1 MLYLKIKVL
10 ILILFFCVFSKIN
23 AQKNKTFSSID
34 KVALNIPDS
43 LTTSSEGIA
52 TYINTMEL
60 SDENKLRVIY
70 IWITKNI
77 KYDAEKK
84 YSFSQDTTDITAKTL
99 NTRKG
104 VCTNYAKLY
113 SNIANKV
120 GIKSNV
126 VYGYTKQN
134 GQVDCNPHSWC
145 VSIIDSNWYIFD
157 PTWGSGF
164 FQNSKFIHH
173 IDDTYFKMSPDKAIK
188 THMPFD
194 PLWQLLNYPI
204 SNLEFCNKKTDQ
216 KKETIFFDF
225 LDTIKSY
232 EKRSVIKRII
242 SKRDRIANNG
252 IDSYLI
258 FTIIQHLD
266 TQIASYY
273 DKNTYG
279 KYEIAL
285 HAYKEG
291 IYMLNRFIEHRNN
304 HFLPNNGDLYL
315 KQKIEDIENS
325 FTESIVN
332 LESIDKPNLK
342 LERSI
347 SQLYKSINA
356 IMINV
361 NKQSLFLDKFI
372 KTPKT
377 ERRALF
383 YD

>member
-1 MLYLKIKVL
+1 MLYFKIRVT
-10 ILILFFCVFSKIN
+10 ILILFFCTLSKIN
-23 AQKNKTFSSID
+23 AQVNKKISSVDNI
-34 KVALNIPDS
+34 ALNIPDS
-43 LTTSSEGIA
+43 LTTSSEDIA
-52 TYINTMEL
+52 NYINTMEL

-77 KYDAEKK
+77 EYDTEKK
-84 YSFSQDTTDITAKTL
+84 YSFSQDSTDITATTL

-120 GIKSNV
+120 GVKSNV

-134 GQVDCNPHSWC
+134 GQVDYNPHSWC

-157 PTWGSGF
+157 PTWGSGII
-164 FQNSKFIHH
+164 QNSKFIHH

-204 SNLEFCNKKTDQ
+204 SNQEFCNKNTDQ
-216 KKETIFFDF
+216 KNDNVFFSF
-225 LDTIKSY
+225 MDTIKSY
-232 EKRSVIKRII
+232 EEQSVIKRII

-258 FTIIQHLD
+258 FTIIQQLD
-266 TQIASYY
+266 TQITYY
-273 DKNTYG
+273 NEENTYG
-279 KYEIAL
+279 KYDKAL

-291 IYMLNRFIEHRNN
+291 IYLLNRYIEHKNN
-304 HFLPNNGDLYL
+304 NFLPNNGDYYL
-315 KQKIEDIENS
+315 IQKLEDIKNS
-325 FTESIVN
+325 FKESIVT
-332 LESIDKPNLK
+332 LESIDKPNVK
-342 LERSI
+342 LEQSI

-356 IMINV
+356 LMINV
-361 NKQSLFLDKFI
+361 NKHSLFLDRFI
-372 KTPKT
+372 KTPKN
-377 ERRALF
+377 ERNALF